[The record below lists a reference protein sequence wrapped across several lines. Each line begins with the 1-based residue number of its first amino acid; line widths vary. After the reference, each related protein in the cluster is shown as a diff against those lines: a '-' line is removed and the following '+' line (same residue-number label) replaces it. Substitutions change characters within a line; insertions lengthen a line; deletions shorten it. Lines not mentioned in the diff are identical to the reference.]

1 MTITIPNRVDIDS
14 LNKKSNFDRYLRNK
28 ISNAETLTY
37 AEGEYLKRN
46 YKDIYEID

>member
-14 LNKKSNFDRYLRNK
+14 LNKKSNFDKYLRKK

-37 AEGEYLKRN
+37 AEGVYLKQN